1 MNRSNWLVAGLVV
14 AAIALAALYVWYNF
28 TRVTVADPPHWSEAA
43 EENRFLAAG
52 QFLRRQGYQVE
63 FQPSYAGVPEG
74 PGLLFLAD
82 PGNSLT
88 EEDARDLNTWVG
100 AGNTLFIVV
109 PNPPSTGE
117 SLPDP
122 LLDPLGVQVHRVGSV
137 TPPPDVP
144 APFLKM
150 LAKLDDK
157 TPILAL
163 HTPGGDLQA
172 SFQSGQSVQAMG
184 KDNVSSL
191 DDANGAHVLGIP
203 VGRGHITVFSDTSLF
218 DNCCIGRA
226 DNAALLL
233 YLARQQPTTG
243 KVWLVYHGQ
252 FPTLLYLL
260 WQYAWPLVLSAGVFL
275 VLWLWQ
281 RGSRFGPLLPGIV
294 APRRQLSEH
303 LRACGRYLWHAR
315 QQARLYKA
323 MRRSLQRRLLRRHP
337 QWRTLSNN
345 ELVVV
350 LASHSGLEQAALR
363 RALID
368 QPSHDLARF
377 LGDVRVLNQ
386 LRKQL

>member
-218 DNCCIGRA
+218 DNCCIGRPPAA
-226 DNAALLL
+226 DHGQGLAGLPRPVPHAPLPALAICLAAGAERWRFPRLVAVAAWQPLWPPAARHRCPPAPAQRASARL
-233 YLARQQPTTG
+233 RPLSLARP
-243 KVWLVYHGQ
+243 
-252 FPTLLYLL
+252 P
-260 WQYAWPLVLSAGVFL
+260 AG
-275 VLWLWQ
+275 
-281 RGSRFGPLLPGIV
+281 
-294 APRRQLSEH
+294 APVQ
-303 LRACGRYLWHAR
+303 GHA
-315 QQARLYKA
+315 
-323 MRRSLQRRLLRRHP
+323 P
-337 QWRTLSNN
+337 
-345 ELVVV
+345 
-350 LASHSGLEQAALR
+350 
-363 RALID
+363 
-368 QPSHDLARF
+368 
-377 LGDVRVLNQ
+377 
-386 LRKQL
+386 